1 MKRTHFLFWI
11 ILTFALGA
19 LSTYAVV
26 TISKYGVYGLKERL
40 GIQGVAIFLED
51 SKFGASDPVMPVF
64 VGNEDFP
71 TNNLEEINPED
82 IPRKTIPVSSR
93 GRVVAINLDQMKLF
107 LYDDGDVVN
116 EFQIHSKGIK
126 NSLWDVPPGEYS
138 VQYKN
143 KDYFSPV
150 AKTWMPYTVQFFN
163 DFYIHGWPHLTD
175 GDLVDDDFV
184 AGAIRLSSKDA
195 KEVYEFS
202 RIGTDIVVTSS
213 IPTKFQNRD
222 VTGSYKQKD
231 DGKRVLNVASR
242 SYIVAD
248 IDTGQILFEED
259 SDRIYSFASIS
270 KLLTAL
276 TSLETL
282 DQSEE
287 TKISQRAINTRG
299 DQGRLRTGQKWQ
311 VGELLYPLLLE
322 SSNDAAEAIAEHNDR
337 SEFMSDMN
345 GIARSIGMSTAVF
358 NDPSGLS
365 IGNAGT
371 AKDLLRLAEHI
382 YNYKSYIFNVTQH
395 KKYEIDGTTWYNNN
409 PYKNDD
415 EWLGGKNG
423 LTTAAGHTL
432 LSILN
437 LELANGEKRNIIFVV
452 LKSNDEDRDTRLL
465 QSYVE
470 KYVEFIPFES
480 KE

>member
-1 MKRTHFLFWI
+1 MKKTHFLFWI
-11 ILTFALGA
+11 IVTFALGA
-19 LSTYAVV
+19 LSTYAIV
-26 TISKYGVYGLKERL
+26 TVSKYGVYGLKEKL
-40 GIQGVAIFLED
+40 GFQGVAIFLED
-51 SKFGASDPVMPVF
+51 NRFGSSDAPPPVF
-64 VGNEDFP
+64 FGNEDFP
-71 TNNLEEINPED
+71 TNNKEIIESED
-82 IPRKTIPVSSR
+82 ITRKTIPVSDN
-93 GRVVAINLDQMKLF
+93 GKVIVINLDRMRLF
-107 LYDDGDVVN
+107 LYDDGKIKD
-116 EFQIHSKGIK
+116 EFQIHSKGIT
-126 NSLWDVPPGEYS
+126 NSLWDAPPGKYG

-143 KDYFSPV
+143 KDYFSPI
-150 AKTWMPYTVQFFN
+150 AKAWMPYSVQFFN
-163 DFYIHGWPHLTD
+163 DYYIHGWPHYTG

-195 KEVYEFS
+195 KEVFDFS
-202 RIGTDIVVTSS
+202 TIGTDIVVVSS

-222 VTGSYKQKD
+222 VTGSYILKD
-231 DGKRVLNVASR
+231 EGKKIPNVASR

-248 IDTGQILFEED
+248 IDTGQILFEEN
-259 SDRIYSFASIS
+259 SDKVYSFASIS

-282 DQSEE
+282 DQNEITE
-287 TKISQRAINTRG
+287 ISRRAINTRG
-299 DQGRLRTGQKWQ
+299 EQGRLRFGQEWQ
-311 VGELLYPLLLE
+311 VGELMYPLLLE
-322 SSNDAAEAIAEHNDR
+322 SSNDAAEAIAEHVDR
-337 SEFMSDMN
+337 EKFMADMN
-345 GIARSIGMSTAVF
+345 GIAHSIGMSTASF

-382 YNYKSYIFNVTQH
+382 YNYKSYIFNTAQN
-395 KKYEIDGTTWYNNN
+395 KRYSINGTTWHNNN
-409 PYKNDD
+409 PYKNDE

-432 LSILN
+432 LTILR
-437 LELANGEKRNIIFVV
+437 LELANGETRNIVFVV

-470 KYVEFIPFES
+470 KYVEFVPFI